1 MSEIME
7 NEIKNLKKMVSEIST
22 KVEENL
28 NNSIAALNDSN
39 LDLANQVLSSD
50 IEIDSIE
57 IHIEEQ
63 CHKTVSYTHL
73 TLPTKRIV

>member
-28 NNSIAALNDSN
+28 NNSIKCCS
-39 LDLANQVLSSD
+39 
-50 IEIDSIE
+50 
-57 IHIEEQ
+57 
-63 CHKTVSYTHL
+63 
-73 TLPTKRIV
+73 

>member
-39 LDLANQVLSSD
+39 SDLANQVISSD
-50 IEIDSIE
+50 IEIDSG
-57 IHIEEQ
+57 
-63 CHKTVSYTHL
+63 
-73 TLPTKRIV
+73 

>member
-39 LDLANQVLSSD
+39 SDLANQVISSD
-50 IEIDSIE
+50 IEIDSIDF
-57 IHIEEQ
+57 EEQ
-63 CHKTVSYTHL
+63 LKF
-73 TLPTKRIV
+73 RIYHVAIDIYNCSS